1 MPDAIRL
8 HGRLVRL
15 EPMAPAHADG
25 LLQAAVADRTTFQY
39 TYVPADRVAVH
50 RYIDRALE
58 DGELGLAVTYTLVST
73 ADGQVVGTSRLRELE
88 YWNAGVWP
96 PRPGHL
102 NPDGIPDAA
111 QIGSTWLTPAAQR
124 TGINTEAKLFLLH
137 LPFDTWQ
144 VHRVSLHTDTR
155 NQRSRR
161 AIERLGAHH
170 EGTRRAHFKATDGG
184 IRDSALYSL
193 LHHEWPAVRDRLQ
206 ARLTAPH
213 PLPDDRSAS
222 GSPNRPV
229 TRH

>member
-1 MPDAIRL
+1 MPDAIPL

-25 LLQAAVADRTTFQY
+25 LLKAAVADRTTFEY
-39 TYVPADRVAVH
+39 TYVPADRAAVH

-102 NPDGIPDAA
+102 NPDNIPDAA

-124 TGINTEAKLFLLH
+124 TGINTEAKLFLLQ
-137 LPFDTWQ
+137 LAFDTWQ
-144 VHRVSLHTDTR
+144 VHRVSLHTDIR

-161 AIERLGAHH
+161 AIERLGAQY
-170 EGTRRAHFKATDGG
+170 EGTRRAHFKAADGG

-193 LHHEWPAVRDRLQ
+193 LHHEWPAVRGCLQ
-206 ARLTAPH
+206 ARLVAGETPTVS
-213 PLPDDRSAS
+213 RW
-222 GSPNRPV
+222 G
-229 TRH
+229 